1 MSNRHPQQPKTEPAV
16 VKRPRYSAIALGD
29 LPVATINAAL
39 GTELEPGP
47 ARLSEAAH
55 RHMAEDHPLDY
66 PDCIAVLPQA
76 VTAPTF
82 IGQAPRH
89 GRNFE
94 MVKRIVRPDGKAV
107 LVAIGLEPDDAGAYR
122 VKSCYL
128 ISGNTV
134 EARRQARTLKP
145 AVPK

>member
-1 MSNRHPQQPKTEPAV
+1 MSNRLSQRLETGAIIL
-16 VKRPRYSAIALGD
+16 KRPRYPAVALGD
-29 LPVATINAAL
+29 LPVATVNAAL

-47 ARLSEAAH
+47 VRLSEAAH

-128 ISGNTV
+128 ISGDTV
-134 EARRQARTLKP
+134 EARRQARTLNL
-145 AVPK
+145 ALPK

>member
-1 MSNRHPQQPKTEPAV
+1 L
-16 VKRPRYSAIALGD
+16 KRPRYSAVLLGD
-29 LPVATINAAL
+29 LPVAAINAAL

-47 ARLSEAAH
+47 VRLSEAAH
-55 RHMAEDHPLDY
+55 RHMAEDHPNDY
-66 PDCIAVLPQA
+66 PDCIAVLPQTVA
-76 VTAPTF
+76 APTF

-94 MVKRIVRPDGKAV
+94 MVKRVVRPNGKAV

-128 ISGNTV
+128 ISTETV
-134 EARRQARTLKP
+134 DARRQARTLKP
-145 AVPK
+145 APL

>member
-1 MSNRHPQQPKTEPAV
+1 MSNRRPNRPESGAAIL
-16 VKRPRYSAIALGD
+16 KRPRYPAVALGD
-29 LPVATINAAL
+29 LPVAAINTAL

-47 ARLSEAAH
+47 VRLSEAAH
-55 RHMAEDHPLDY
+55 RHMAEDHPSDY

-76 VTAPTF
+76 VAAPTY

-94 MVKRIVRPDGKAV
+94 MVKRVVRPDGKVV
-107 LVAIGLEPDDAGAYR
+107 LVAIGLEPDSASAYR

-128 ISGNTV
+128 ISADTV
-134 EARRQARTLKP
+134 EVRRQARTLRP
-145 AVPK
+145 APPR